1 MGDDIFLSKFASKKE
16 KKMVF
21 MGGQWHFDRALPVLS
36 GPIVIRDVKKKSFT
50 HTSFRVQIHN
60 ITIML
65 IDRNPI
71 QKLGENV
78 GNVEE
83 IETDEASECIGQ
95 FAQVITS
102 VDIT

>member
-1 MGDDIFLSKFASKKE
+1 MGDDIFLFKFASKKE

-21 MGGQWHFDRALPVLS
+21 MGGQWHFDIALLVLF
-36 GPIVIRDVKKKSFT
+36 GPIGIRDVKKKSFT
-50 HTSFRVQIHN
+50 HTSFWVHIHN

-65 IDRNPI
+65 IDRDPI

-83 IETDEASECIGQ
+83 IETNEASECIGQ

-102 VDIT
+102 IYIT

>member
-1 MGDDIFLSKFASKKE
+1 
-16 KKMVF
+16 
-21 MGGQWHFDRALPVLS
+21 
-36 GPIVIRDVKKKSFT
+36 
-50 HTSFRVQIHN
+50 
-60 ITIML
+60 ML

-95 FAQVITS
+95 FAQLITS
-102 VDIT
+102 INIT

>member
-1 MGDDIFLSKFASKKE
+1 MGDDIFIFKFASKKE

-21 MGGQWHFDRALPVLS
+21 MGVNGTLIEPYR
-36 GPIVIRDVKKKSFT
+36 PIGIRDVKKKSFT
-50 HTSFRVQIHN
+50 HTSFWVHIHN

-78 GNVEE
+78 GNVEK

-95 FAQVITS
+95 FAQLITS
-102 VDIT
+102 INIT